1 MDRLQILKDYVNR
14 RNIAVVQDVENLRK
28 QFQSFKKDIKEIIE
42 LQEFLDKNNISIW
55 ENANHSQIAVFWVN
69 HNDLVF
75 QIRKPCYTGYFLY
88 VDKNGKYSLVNE
100 GGFKQ
105 KMSYEMERSFLY
117 AFCYRFPDYRDSFFE
132 DIESFQTKE
141 V

>member
-1 MDRLQILKDYVNR
+1 MDRLQILKDYINR
-14 RNIAVVQDVENLRK
+14 RDTAIVRDVGTLRE
-28 QFQSFKKDIKEIIE
+28 QFQSFKDDIKEIIE
-42 LQEFLDKNNISIW
+42 LNAFLKKNNIQLW
-55 ENANHSQIAVFWVN
+55 KNANHSQIAVFWVN

-75 QIRKPCYTGYFLY
+75 QIRKPCYEGYLFY